1 MFFCVLILTGLIY
14 ISLFDD
20 SKDVWHKIGVIIGL
34 IFLGLIW
41 FGISYAF
48 LINKDKCKK
57 CRISIKDDYYY
68 CNKCDFEK
76 ETEFRNSKNL
86 HCLVCDIKIDSFDA
100 FRGHYVKEHENQPV
114 AEGICQPPFSKIRT
128 TDTVYIKKGKSTV
141 S

>member
-1 MFFCVLILTGLIY
+1 MIKEYKIPKLRIITFGALMFFCVLILTGLIY

-76 ETEFRNSKNL
+76 RQSSE
-86 HCLVCDIKIDSFDA
+86 IQKI
-100 FRGHYVKEHENQPV
+100 
-114 AEGICQPPFSKIRT
+114 C
-128 TDTVYIKKGKSTV
+128 TVLFVT
-141 S
+141 